1 MTAKV
6 TAPSCFQDN
15 SSETP
20 PPPQTCS
27 ECFNPPPKIL
37 SIYIYGYLF
46 WIPNLLKTEG
56 SIIDGMMKLV
66 AGPQFWG
73 GQNCRGGGNVGAIT
87 GGGWT

>member
-20 PPPQTCS
+20 PPRRHAQSVST
-27 ECFNPPPKIL
+27 PPPKIL